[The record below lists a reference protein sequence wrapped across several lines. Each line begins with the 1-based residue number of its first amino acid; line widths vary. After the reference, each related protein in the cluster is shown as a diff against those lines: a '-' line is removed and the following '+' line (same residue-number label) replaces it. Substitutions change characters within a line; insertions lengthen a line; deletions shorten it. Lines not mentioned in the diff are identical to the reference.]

1 MEVNFTQVSRLKT
14 NRWHP
19 EPSETNRFKR
29 PHQWNFCQDSDG
41 RRLRS
46 LQHENHQQHILG
58 DRQRWVWFTA
68 RVVLKLQPETRRE
81 QVTTQLFADDHPI
94 KTQHKSMKRNLTLIR
109 VLRFCKNSV
118 RPLCW
123 ICNELNFRSLR
134 NLLTFCQSATP
145 ASSRT
150 TTAVTATGSCRK
162 STDSTRPIKSAAS
175 ISRPS
180 SLISTRTLRL
190 RASSTFWKQVL
201 LLETWESWYGGY

>member
-1 MEVNFTQVSRLKT
+1 MKFL
-14 NRWHP
+14 P
-19 EPSETNRFKR
+19 
-29 PHQWNFCQDSDG
+29 
-41 RRLRS
+41 
-46 LQHENHQQHILG
+46 
-58 DRQRWVWFTA
+58 RQRWPEVTIPAAWKSSAAHFGRPSAVSLIYGVIKA

-150 TTAVTATGSCRK
+150 TTAITATGSCRK

-201 LLETWESWYGGY
+201 LLETLESWYGGY